1 MADFKSVIAKLSDNG
16 KSTISINGVKDFQS
30 RKDHDELT
38 TRIESGLGR
47 KVIFGE
53 AVLFTIIIDRD
64 EFDRINKE
72 VDAVN

>member
-16 KSTISINGVKDFQS
+16 KSTMYINGVKNFQS

>member
-16 KSTISINGVKDFQS
+16 KSTISINGVKNFQS

-38 TRIESGLGR
+38 TRVESGLGR
-47 KVIFGE
+47 KVVFGD

-72 VDAVN
+72 VDTVN